1 MNGAEILV
9 RCIANC
15 GGFQEGVGIGD
26 QRLAMRTD
34 CSASHVYGIYSNSQG
49 SDILINGKRQV
60 QNASGGGSMII
71 DPFGRVLIETDDSL
85 EAIVHSTIPIA
96 SFRAKH
102 KAPRIRTEIY
112 APVLEQH
119 PGRFPPN
126 LYSDWLPTDMSDAL
140 RRSLEHKR
148 W

>member
-1 MNGAEILV
+1 
-9 RCIANC
+9 
-15 GGFQEGVGIGD
+15 
-26 QRLAMRTD
+26 MRSD
-34 CSASHVYGIYSNSQG
+34 CSASHLYGIYANSQG
-49 SDILINGKRQV
+49 SDIFINGKRQV

-71 DPFGRVLIETDDSL
+71 DPFGRILIEANDSL
-85 EAIVHSTIPIA
+85 EQILHATIPIA

-112 APVLEQH
+112 LPVLEQH

-126 LYSDWLPTDMSDAL
+126 LYRDYLPKDTEDAL
-140 RRSLEHKR
+140 QWSLKHAR